1 MGSLFTTR
9 RSGFATRREG
19 EAEISLGGLLG
30 SLARFG
36 RLIPNYQLKL
46 LGPNWSMRTVW
57 PYSESYSTLLI
68 ETLFSPKKYSRSA
81 VLSLISAS
89 HKSTRRVFTFN

>member
-1 MGSLFTTR
+1 MFTTR

-36 RLIPNYQLKL
+36 KLIPTYQLKFARAEL
-46 LGPNWSMRTVW
+46 VNADGL
-57 PYSESYSTLLI
+57 
-68 ETLFSPKKYSRSA
+68 TLFRILLYTVNRDFI
-81 VLSLISAS
+81 LS
-89 HKSTRRVFTFN
+89 